1 MMSKKIAAA
10 ANPIHKSLFDAVFF
24 KAQEPMMVLDRG
36 LSVLVVNNSALKLLG
51 WSGQDISDKPVS
63 ELVLG
68 KDLKDFLELV
78 ELAARNGVVRN
89 YRFYMLTASKSI
101 VRLFLTVQ
109 ALKDDAGVVN
119 GYCLSFSPVSP
130 DEWSALKDPHV
141 FKNAARKLNR
151 LTSMGQLTA
160 MFAHDIKNPLHVI
173 LSTSELLGSLENP
186 PEGVKTGAELIE
198 RNARRASK
206 IVKTLL
212 DFSRSGMCRLEPYS
226 VEAAADSALE
236 LIDSSLKAAKVR
248 VEKKFDKAPKVF
260 LDPHYMHSVIYNLLN
275 NAVQALDGAADGRIS
290 VTSGWLEK
298 EGEVFL
304 TIADNGPGL
313 ESAMGENLFQPFFT
327 TKENGTG
334 LGLYLARQIMDEHGG
349 RIIVASSPEG
359 GAMVSLRFKKI
370 V

>member
-1 MMSKKIAAA
+1 MISKKMADATT
-10 ANPIHKSLFDAVFF
+10 PIHRSLVDAIFF
-24 KAQEPMMVLDRG
+24 RAQEPMLVLDQA
-36 LSVLVVNNSALKLLG
+36 LTVLLVNNSALKLLG
-51 WSGQDISDKPVS
+51 WEGEEIAGKPVS
-63 ELVLG
+63 ELVLE
-68 KDLKDFLELV
+68 KDLKDFRELT
-78 ELAARNGVVRN
+78 ELAARNGIVRN
-89 YRFYMLTASKSI
+89 YRFYMLTATKSI
-101 VRLFLTVQ
+101 ARLFLTVQ
-109 ALKDDAGVVN
+109 LLKGEDGGVN
-119 GYCLSFSPVSP
+119 GFCLYLSPVSP

-173 LSTSELLGSLENP
+173 LSTSELLRAQEGQ
-186 PEGVKTGAELIE
+186 PESVKTGAELIE

-212 DFSRSGMCRLEPYS
+212 DFSRSGLCRLEPYS
-226 VEAAADSALE
+226 VETAAETALE

-248 VEKKFDKAPKVF
+248 VEKKFEKAPRVF
-260 LDPHYMHSVIYNLLN
+260 LDPHYMHSVIHNLLN
-275 NAVQALDGAADGRIS
+275 NSLQALEGAPDGRIS
-290 VTSGWLEK
+290 VTSGWLEGDK
-298 EGEVFL
+298 EVFL

-313 ESAMGENLFQPFFT
+313 EPAMLENLFQPFFT

-349 RIIVASSPEG
+349 RVLVAASPEG
-359 GAMVSLRFKKI
+359 GAMVSLRFRKT

>member
-1 MMSKKIAAA
+1 MMSKKIAETAH
-10 ANPIHKSLFDAVFF
+10 PIHRSLVDAVFF
-24 KAQEPMMVLDRG
+24 KAQEPMLVLDRD
-36 LSVLVVNNSALKLLG
+36 LTVLLVNNSALRLLG
-51 WSGQDISDKPVS
+51 WEGQDISGKPAS
-63 ELVLG
+63 ALVLE
-68 KDLKDFLELV
+68 KDLRDFTELT
-78 ELAARNGVVRN
+78 ELAARNSVVRN

-101 VRLFLTVQ
+101 ARIFLTLQ
-109 ALKDDAGVVN
+109 ALKDEGGAVN
-119 GYCLSFSPVSP
+119 GFCLYLSPVSP

-173 LSTSELLGSLENP
+173 LSTSELLGAQEGQ
-186 PEGVKTGAELIE
+186 PEGVKANAELIE

-226 VEAAADSALE
+226 VETAAESALE
-236 LIDSSLKAAKVR
+236 LIDSSLKAAKIK
-248 VEKKFDKAPKVF
+248 VERKFARAPKVF

-275 NAVQALDGAADGRIS
+275 NAMQALDGAAEGRIS
-290 VTSGWLEK
+290 VTTGWSESDK
-298 EGEVFL
+298 EVFL

-313 ESAMGENLFQPFFT
+313 EPAMMENLFQPFFT
-327 TKENGTG
+327 TKESGTG

-349 RIIVASSPEG
+349 RILVASSPEG
-359 GAMVSLRFKKI
+359 GAMISLRFRKT